1 VTNRIIAKFSDWV
14 ASRFSRGLQKE
25 LNDIA
30 VNHDDGE
37 PLTDEERALVAAAL
51 RFDEIEAE
59 SICVPRSDIV
69 TVDRSDDFKA
79 VLKVFMNCNHSRL
92 PVIDGNKD
100 DVLGFVTIKDI
111 LPFIEKQDE
120 FALEKALHMT
130 TFVPEGM
137 DIAMVLGLMKKNHVQ
152 MAVVV
157 DEYGGTTGI
166 ITLKDIV
173 EELVGEVH
181 DEHETP
187 EPVMIM
193 PMGGGVYKV
202 DPKLEIALLEKR
214 LDVNLTP
221 DLEEDDRDFDT
232 VGGLV
237 FHLAGKVPVKG
248 DSFTLEGGSTLTVTD
263 VDNRRVLMTELKSE
277 QKLNYMVNAETGKA
291 KAS

>member
-1 VTNRIIAKFSDWV
+1 MVNRMVTRLSDWV
-14 ASRFSRGLQKE
+14 LARFSRGLHKE

-37 PLTDEERALVAAAL
+37 PLTDEEKALMAAVL
-51 RFDEIEAE
+51 RFDEVEAE

-69 TVDRSDDFKA
+69 TVDKSDDFET
-79 VLKVFMNCNHSRL
+79 VLDVFMTCKHSRL
-92 PVIDGNKD
+92 PVVNGNKD
-100 DVLGFVTIKDI
+100 DMLGFVTIKDI
-111 LPFIEKQDE
+111 LPFIDDRES
-120 FALEKALHMT
+120 FALEKVLHLT
-130 TFVPEGM
+130 TFVPESM
-137 DIAMVLGLMKKNHVQ
+137 DIAMVLALMKKNHVQ

-193 PMGGGVYKV
+193 PMGGGLYKV
-202 DPKLEIALLEKR
+202 DPKLEMVVLEDR
-214 LDVNLTP
+214 LGMNLTP
-221 DLEEDDRDFDT
+221 DIEEGERDFDT

-237 FHLAGKVPVKG
+237 FHLAGKVPEKG
-248 DSFTLEGGSTLTVTD
+248 ESFELPGGSSLTVTD
-263 VDNRRVLMTELKSE
+263 ADNRRVLMTELKSE
-277 QKLNYMVNAETGKA
+277 HKLNYAVNAELKKA
-291 KAS
+291 KAG

>member
-1 VTNRIIAKFSDWV
+1 MINRMVTKFSDW
-14 ASRFSRGLQKE
+14 AMSRFSRGLHKE

-37 PLTDEERALVAAAL
+37 PLTDEEKALVAAAL

-69 TVDRSDDFKA
+69 TVDKSDDFKT
-79 VLKVFMNCNHSRL
+79 VLKVFMECNHSRL
-92 PVIDGNKD
+92 PVIEGNKD
-100 DVLGFVTIKDI
+100 DMLGFVTIKDI

-120 FALEKALHMT
+120 FSLEKVLHMT

-193 PMGGGVYKV
+193 PMGGGIYKV
-202 DPKLEIALLEKR
+202 DPKLEIALLEEK
-214 LDVNLTP
+214 LGVNLTP
-221 DLEEDDRDFDT
+221 DLESDDRDFDT
-232 VGGLV
+232 VGGLI
-237 FHLAGKVPVKG
+237 FHMAGKVPEKG
-248 DSFTLEGGSTLTVTD
+248 DSFDLEGGSKLTVTD
-263 VDNRRVLMTELKSE
+263 ADNRRVLMAELKSE
-277 QKLNYMVNAETGKA
+277 HKLNYAVNADLKKA
-291 KAS
+291 AG